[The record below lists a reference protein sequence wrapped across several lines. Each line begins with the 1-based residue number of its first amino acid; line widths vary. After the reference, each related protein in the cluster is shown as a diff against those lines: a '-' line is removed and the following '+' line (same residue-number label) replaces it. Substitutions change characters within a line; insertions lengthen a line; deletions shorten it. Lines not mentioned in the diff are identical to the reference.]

1 MGLTAA
7 EVKVRPLS
15 PPGTTSEHSQATTSE
30 GNRLLESFQLKGQV
44 VSGEGYFDV
53 VIAKSVLFSEAQVRG
68 TKNTD
73 DNLVYNALR
82 ILDDPTSSGDLED
95 LDASTCIVSR

>member
-1 MGLTAA
+1 M
-7 EVKVRPLS
+7 RPLS
-15 PPGTTSEHSQATTSE
+15 LPGTTSEHSQATTSE
-30 GNRLLESFQLKGQV
+30 GNRLLESFQHKGQV

-53 VIAKSVLFSEAQVRG
+53 VIATKSVLSEAQVRG
-68 TKNTD
+68 TKDTD

-82 ILDDPTSSGDLED
+82 ILDDPTSSGGLED